1 MLGKP
6 SLGDTIGESDRVTQL
21 PTNETLQ
28 SHVSGSS
35 TRPFGGAAVVDANR
49 DASHEGGARDA
60 DGAGRGES
68 KRWGFGLLNRGGRR
82 SRRKRRGRETYS
94 HTHFKVYKR
103 RWFGLMQ
110 LVLLNVVVSWDVCDI
125 LQYFL
130 LSSAFSSPPA
140 KLHDGIRRGI

>member
-6 SLGDTIGESDRVTQL
+6 SLGNTIEETDRVTQL
-21 PTNETLQ
+21 PTNETQ
-28 SHVSGSS
+28 YSKASGSS
-35 TRPFGGAAVVDANR
+35 TRPFGGAGDENR
-49 DASHEGGARDA
+49 DTGHEGGARDA

-82 SRRKRRGRETYS
+82 SRRRKRRETYS

-110 LVLLNVVVSWDVCDI
+110 LVLLNVVVSWDVCVI